1 MPFCGYIT
9 LPYHET
15 LWTLLLYMAKSL
27 YHLDVISNES
37 MHFLVICC
45 QFIEEVHM
53 PPPFENMLEREV
65 AHVLVHTELSE
76 STQFNGLEL
85 SSILKAQLLAPTS
98 RSWKSSVNGLFFVKL
113 HI

>member
-15 LWTLLLYMAKSL
+15 LWNLLLYTAKSL

-45 QFIEEVHM
+45 QFIEGVHM

-65 AHVLVHTELSE
+65 AHVLVHTDLSE
-76 STQFNGLEL
+76 STQVN
-85 SSILKAQLLAPTS
+85 LKAQLLARTS
-98 RSWKSSVNGLFFVKL
+98 RKL
-113 HI
+113 DVISKWFIFG

>member
-15 LWTLLLYMAKSL
+15 LWNLLLYMAKSL

-45 QFIEEVHM
+45 QLIKGVHM

-65 AHVLVHTELSE
+65 AHVLVHTDLSE
-76 STQFNGLEL
+76 STQVN
-85 SSILKAQLLAPTS
+85 LKAQLLAPTS
-98 RSWKSSVNGLFFVKL
+98 RKL
-113 HI
+113 EVISKWFIFG

>member
-1 MPFCGYIT
+1 
-9 LPYHET
+9 
-15 LWTLLLYMAKSL
+15 MAKSI
-27 YHLDVISNES
+27 YYLDVNSNES
-37 MHFLVICC
+37 MHFLVSCC

-65 AHVLVHTELSE
+65 AHVLVHIDLSE
-76 STQFNGLEL
+76 STQVN
-85 SSILKAQLLAPTS
+85 LKAQLLAPTS